1 MNKFRLMRKMIHSP
15 SIVWLFLGCAALAFC
30 VLGWYIVCTDFIP
43 LPPSP
48 QLFDWIGLVILPI
61 IIIVLL
67 MTACGAIIILDF
79 WCRPVFLTV
88 DEITHGFIFKK
99 RIKKEN
105 ITGIGIAQVY
115 GTETAE
121 TAFTNHK
128 YGVYVCTGQYDESLI
143 KRLGIWETRFRSC
156 LIRGLSKCR
165 SLLKRNGTG
174 IASFDEQAYP
184 DTIFFLG
191 EDLDSYAVIR
201 AWMSET

>member
-1 MNKFRLMRKMIHSP
+1 MKKMIYSP
-15 SIVWLFLGCAALAFC
+15 SIVWLFFGCAALAFC

-48 QLFDWIGLVILPI
+48 QLFDWIGLVILPVLI
-61 IIIVLL
+61 LVLL
-67 MTACGAIIILDF
+67 MTAGGAIIILDF
-79 WCRPVFLTV
+79 WCRPVFLTE
-88 DEITHGFIFKK
+88 DELTHGFIFRK

-128 YGVYVCTGQYDESLI
+128 YGVYVCTGQHDESLI

-156 LIRGLSKCR
+156 LIKGLSKCR
-165 SLLKRNGTG
+165 SLLKKNGTG

-191 EDLDSYAVIR
+191 ENLESYAVIK